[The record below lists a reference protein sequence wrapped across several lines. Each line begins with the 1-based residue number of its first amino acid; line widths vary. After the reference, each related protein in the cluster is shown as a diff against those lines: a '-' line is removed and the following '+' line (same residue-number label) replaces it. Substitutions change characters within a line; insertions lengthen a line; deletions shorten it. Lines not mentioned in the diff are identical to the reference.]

1 MPRETL
7 RAPLTLP
14 LAATSCGSRTST
26 TRASPF
32 STMALAWS
40 GSIFGTASFAAASI
54 VFTVVA
60 IAGASSSLLGL
71 RWCVPARGSA
81 RDRDREAAAAGRGG
95 AAAAAGRR
103 FDARAACGLQLA
115 AQPGAVEPAGERHR
129 LVEVERAL
137 AGGGRERAAAAQA
150 HAGVAG
156 GGERHERQ
164 DGGGGRAA
172 GQRRLRHVEGGRL
185 PSRPAARRT
194 RRPRACSSRTLRP
207 SASRAAGSRSPS
219 PSTRGRRTV
228 RLVSAK
234 LTRPAARTS
243 LSASTEA

>member
-40 GSIFGTASFAAASI
+40 GSTFGTASFAAASI
-54 VFTVVA
+54 AFTVVA
-60 IAGASSSLLGL
+60 IAASSRLSKA
-71 RWCVPARGSA
+71 RWCVPVRRSA
-81 RDRDREAAAAGRGG
+81 RDRDGEAAAAGRGG

-103 FDARAACGLQLA
+103 LDARAARGLQLA

-150 HAGVAG
+150 DAGVAG
-156 GGERHERQ
+156 GGERDERQ
-164 DGGGGRAA
+164 DGGGGRAV
-172 GQRRLRHVEGGRL
+172 GQGCLLHVEGGRL

-207 SASRAAGSRSPS
+207 SAARAAGSRSPS

-228 RLVSAK
+228 RLASAR

-243 LSASTEA
+243 FSASTEA